1 MCINRYI
8 ITISVCVKR
17 RKTNTKNRRDRT
29 GNNSG
34 NPECVSMQMPV
45 DHDRRNH
52 RKAKQKNQYVCLGF
66 PYLPYLFALK
76 NGYPNIFMVILA

>member
-8 ITISVCVKR
+8 ITISVCVER
-17 RKTNTKNRRDRT
+17 RKTNTKNRRDQT

-34 NPECVSMQMPV
+34 NPERVSMPNEPPV

-52 RKAKQKNQYVCLGF
+52 RKAKKTICVFRVSLPTLLFCSQKCL
-66 PYLPYLFALK
+66 P
-76 NGYPNIFMVILA
+76 